1 MRAQGKLLSEPQK
14 SVGKYI
20 RSIGRQYFNT
30 LLVMMFLIGA
40 TYLTVVLALERH
52 SLQQNISFLTSNN
65 FIRFQQ
71 LANQTRAIMR
81 ASADPNLPEYIVD
94 PMRDDIHKAIGD
106 IRVISRKLDV
116 LHDEISRN
124 LLEQLIPRDEA
135 SERLQRDIQSRL
147 GDFLDRAERIA
158 NAGTK
163 ERRERY
169 SFWGAIDFAV
179 ASDGILMRQFSDLI
193 RNAHERSTVSIHNAK
208 LIGTSL
214 LALIAVTVVL
224 TGLFL
229 FSPLLRKLRNEH
241 RRTIDYESR
250 LAHSAETDAL
260 TGLGNRSCFNRTMT
274 LFFAGLERDGAA
286 FSLLL
291 VDLDHFKS
299 INDSFG
305 HPAGDA
311 VLRHVASALQ
321 ETIRASDI
329 VARLGGDEFAVLLPG
344 LSDERVLASIAERAM
359 QAISSEI
366 LFEGRVLRTSVSIG
380 GAIAPNHAYDE
391 ASLLRVADVALY
403 AAKST
408 RNATVIFDEA
418 ALARRLEENQLTLAL
433 VNAADRGEFVVHY
446 QPQIDLG
453 TGVHTGFEAL
463 VRWQHPKLGLLP
475 PGRFL
480 PLMEGTQ
487 LIRGM
492 TRAVVETVGREL
504 AAWKAAGLAPG
515 TVSINLPE
523 ALLVS
528 DEGYNLIAEAVQ
540 ENGLEWRDFAVEITE
555 DVFLNRNAEQIL
567 RSVTRFR
574 EQDVS
579 VSLDDFGTGFAS
591 LVHLRD
597 FPFDELKIDRSFIS
611 GIETDPR
618 SLQIV
623 SAIIGLSRNLGKR
636 CVAEGIETEPQRRFL
651 LSAGCDVGQGYLF
664 ARPEPAAVAG
674 ARLLTVVNEIERN
687 RRKVPAPARLIQVK

>member
-106 IRVISRKLDV
+106 IRVISGKLDV

-124 LLEQLIPRDEA
+124 LLERLIPRDEA

-260 TGLGNRSCFNRTMT
+260 TSLGNRSCFNRTMT
-274 LFFAGLERDGAA
+274 HFFAGLEKDGAA

-380 GAIAPNHAYDE
+380 GAIAPNHACDE

-687 RRKVPAPARLIQVK
+687 GRRVPAPARLIQVK